1 MYANRYKKVN
11 RAAIK
16 NLILAGAFDT
26 FHPNRASLI
35 ETINPALEQKE
46 LFQGMYEDAS
56 LFQDALE
63 YTEAEDYSKIQKLTF
78 EKELMGIYISNH
90 PFESYRNVLRAN
102 GILSFKQA
110 EEFIGKRKEIYTV
123 GVVEEIKII
132 RTKNRERMA
141 FLTVSDED
149 KKMDAVLFPDLFR
162 QISNQLEEEQLV
174 WMRVTVEERNQK
186 RQFILKEIA
195 ALDLSE
201 VDIPETNKLF
211 IRMTNQDK
219 SSVLKYLQQIAEQH
233 PGKTPVIV
241 YDPVNR
247 ETYQLANSYSLQV
260 TEKEMRQLKNYFGND
275 NVVER

>member
-1 MYANRYKKVN
+1 
-11 RAAIK
+11 
-16 NLILAGAFDT
+16 
-26 FHPNRASLI
+26 
-35 ETINPALEQKE
+35 
-46 LFQGMYEDAS
+46 
-56 LFQDALE
+56 
-63 YTEAEDYSKIQKLTF
+63 
-78 EKELMGIYISNH
+78 
-90 PFESYRNVLRAN
+90 
-102 GILSFKQA
+102 
-110 EEFIGKRKEIYTV
+110 
-123 GVVEEIKII
+123 
-132 RTKNRERMA
+132 
-141 FLTVSDED
+141 
-149 KKMDAVLFPDLFR
+149 MDAVLFPDLFR